1 MTQLNIGFVGAGR
14 AGTNLAKYFAESGLN
29 ISGFFIRK
37 NASLQEFPFKL
48 FTNLTLFIK
57 ECDVIFLTVQDDK
70 IVSVVNQLSNLNED
84 FTGKAFAHTSGS
96 NSVSQ
101 LNPLLE
107 KGASIFTFHPL
118 QSFSSMK
125 SDTSMLKNMHIFV
138 ENGENPSVEEI
149 LKTIGNPF
157 HNISTE
163 DKSKYHCAA
172 SIISNLS
179 TGLIDFGFEL
189 MEDLGVSREE
199 SREAFRALIEGT
211 NNNILRHGTKEALTG
226 PISRGDFTTVQKHLD
241 ILDEEQSAL
250 YRLLAMRTL
259 RLAEGKI
266 TPEQY
271 KKIEEQLRKD
281 DINDEI

>member
-1 MTQLNIGFVGAGR
+1 MNIGFVGAGR

-29 ISGFFIRK
+29 ISGFFVRK
-37 NASLQEFPFKL
+37 NTSLQNFPFKL
-48 FTNLTLFIK
+48 FLNLNLFIQ

-101 LNPLLE
+101 LDPLLE

-118 QSFSSMK
+118 QSFSSMEI
-125 SDTSMLKNMHIFV
+125 DIDMMRNMHVFL
-138 ENGENPSVEEI
+138 ENGKNSFAEEI
-149 LKTIGNPF
+149 LKNIGNPS
-157 HNISTE
+157 HNILTE

-179 TGLIDFGFEL
+179 TGLIDLGFEL
-189 MEDLGVSREE
+189 MEDLGVNRED

-211 NNNILRHGTKEALTG
+211 NSNILKHGTKDALTG
-226 PISRGDFTTVQKHLD
+226 PISRGDFTTVQKHLN
-241 ILDEEQSAL
+241 ILDDEQSAL

-259 RLAEGKI
+259 RLAESKI
-266 TPEQY
+266 TQEQY

-281 DINDEI
+281 ERNGKI